1 MVRRTIIKAIQL
13 FRRKFQRGNV
23 IVEMVIWRLPKATPD
38 RPHGIKYRF
47 YLGRDNGCLVR
58 YDNEAGKGDH
68 RHYGQLA
75 EPSAVTGRDHLLQA
89 CRHDCARRDWSCG
102 DGPGRLATRRCA

>member
-1 MVRRTIIKAIQL
+1 MNAIQL
-13 FRRKFQRGNV
+13 FRRKFQRENV

-47 YLGRDNGCLVR
+47 YCGRDNECLVR

-68 RHYGQLA
+68 RHYGELEEPYAFTGVDQLI
-75 EPSAVTGRDHLLQA
+75 EDFRN
-89 CRHDCARRDWSCG
+89 DCAR
-102 DGPGRLATRRCA
+102 LAGWEWDT